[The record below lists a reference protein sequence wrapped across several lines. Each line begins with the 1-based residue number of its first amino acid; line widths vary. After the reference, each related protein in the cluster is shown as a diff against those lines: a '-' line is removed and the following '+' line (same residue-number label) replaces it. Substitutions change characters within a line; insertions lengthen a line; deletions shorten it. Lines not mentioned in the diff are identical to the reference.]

1 MQLIILLLI
10 LDKEIKI
17 IEDHCS
23 KLGVKAS
30 LCMHWA
36 KGGEGTKDLANNVV
50 ELCAKSKKN
59 NLNFYILRKDSLWK
73 KIEAIAKEIYGCK

>member
-1 MQLIILLLI
+1 M
-10 LDKEIKI
+10 
-17 IEDHCS
+17 
-23 KLGVKAS
+23 VKVS

-59 NLNFYILRKDSLWK
+59 DFKFLYSAETLSLEK
-73 KIEAIAKEIYGCK
+73 N